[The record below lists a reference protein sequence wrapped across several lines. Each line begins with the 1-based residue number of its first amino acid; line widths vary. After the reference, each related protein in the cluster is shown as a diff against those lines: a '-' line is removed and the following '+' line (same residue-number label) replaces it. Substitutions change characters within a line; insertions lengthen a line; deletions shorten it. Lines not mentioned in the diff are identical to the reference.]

1 MEMNL
6 DKLLFEKVFIIKY
19 QTANGSGIMIV
30 KEAHYL
36 KKIKKF
42 QKAFKDCDIYYMSAC
57 VLTPDII
64 KEQGL

>member
-6 DKLLFEKVFIIKY
+6 DNLLFEKVIIIKHRS
-19 QTANGSGIMIV
+19 ANTHGVMIV
-30 KEAHYL
+30 RQSFYL

-42 QKAFKDCDIYYMSAC
+42 QKAFKDCNIYYMSEC
-57 VLTPDII
+57 VLTPDVI

>member
-6 DKLLFEKVFIIKY
+6 DNLLFETVVIIKY
-19 QTANGSGIMIV
+19 TSVNSNGIMVI
-30 KEAHYL
+30 KESHYL

-42 QKAFKDCDIYYMSAC
+42 QKAFKDCDIYYMSVC